1 MAEQTEKEIE
11 EEIKPEDF
19 SFPPGSS
26 VTAFEK
32 NVNAPR
38 RKAPKYG
45 VYPTLTSEAAFPGSE
60 NDPAFG
66 IRIGLS
72 DQAFAERCHRKVCGC
87 GTYRQPY
94 VRLPPPWL
102 ESMGVD
108 WKHKEN
114 GHDDLTLEISEDRQE
129 IRIRKTPAPP
139 TMQKNVHARIFEVD
153 SDEGAALHELEQ
165 NQEK

>member
-1 MAEQTEKEIE
+1 MAEEQTENEIDD
-11 EEIKPEDF
+11 EIKAEDF

-32 NVNAPR
+32 NVNVPR

-45 VYPTLTSEAAFPGSE
+45 VYPTLTSKAAFPGSDE
-60 NDPAFG
+60 PNYG
-66 IRIGLS
+66 VRIGLS
-72 DQAFAERCHRKVCGC
+72 DQAFVERCHRKVCGC
-87 GTYRQPY
+87 GTYLQPY

-108 WKHKEN
+108 WRHKEN
-114 GHDDLTLEISEDRQE
+114 GHDDLTLELSEDRQE

-139 TMQKNVHARIFEVD
+139 TMQKNVHARIFEAD
-153 SDEGAALHELEQ
+153 SDAAAEIDELKNRE
-165 NQEK
+165 E